1 MIRLGALGV
10 LSMLAACTTLPAG
23 PSVLVLPGTGRSF
36 DQFRADDAMCRQ
48 YAVQQIGGS
57 PQQAA
62 DTSGVRT
69 AAVATTVGALAGAAI
84 DGSQGAAV
92 GAATGLMFGTA
103 SGLGAAQYSGAS
115 MQRGYDHA
123 YVQCMYAKGHRV
135 PVSGQLGAPSYR
147 SSYQAA
153 PSRSAGTPPPPPAGN
168 PPPPPPPAGVP
179 PPPPP
184 GVAPR

>member
-1 MIRLGALGV
+1 MIRLGALGA

-36 DQFRADDAMCRQ
+36 DQFRVDDATCRQ
-48 YAVQQIGGS
+48 YALQQIGAS

-84 DGSQGAAV
+84 DGSHGAAV

-103 SGLGAAQYSGAS
+103 SGVGAAQYSGAT
-115 MQRGYDHA
+115 MQRGYDNA
-123 YVQCMYAKGHRV
+123 FVQCMYAKGHRV
-135 PVSGQLGAPSYR
+135 PVSGQIGAPSYR
-147 SSYQAA
+147 SSYQAVPA
-153 PSRSAGTPPPPPAGN
+153 PPAGIPPPPAGI
-168 PPPPPPPAGVP
+168 P